1 MQLPDFIMP
10 LMYLSYPEG
19 TFTPEGLD
27 SLTNQLT
34 RDGEELE
41 GIPLTEWALSTTCIY
56 AREYKTTHV
65 FHGGK
70 PGGNYFITVDINVI
84 NGGYSATRKAAL
96 IQRVTDAVE
105 KYGNLPKGEPRRVY
119 VVIREVA
126 EANWGFDGQ
135 SIDLELL
142 RNHDPNMKPL

>member
-1 MQLPDFIMP
+1 MP
-10 LMYLSYPEG
+10 LIYLSYPEG
-19 TFTPEGLD
+19 SFTPEN
-27 SLTNQLT
+27 LTALANQMT

-41 GIPLTEWALSTTCIY
+41 GIPLTEWALSTTWIY
-56 AREYKTTHV
+56 AREYPKANV

-70 PGGNYFITVDINVI
+70 PADNSFVTVDINVI
-84 NGGYSATRKAAL
+84 NGGYSAKTKAGL

-105 KYGNLPKGEPRRVY
+105 KYGKLPQGEPRRVY

-135 SIDLELL
+135 SIDLHLL
-142 RNHDPNMKPL
+142 RNQPPNMTPL